1 MITLDTQYGKGAT
14 EFFNGGQMDELY
26 EAKAHRWMKDN
37 INLDKKTLF
46 WIVGRRLTKQE
57 VKDNIICT

>member
-1 MITLDTQYGKGAT
+1 
-14 EFFNGGQMDELY
+14 MDELY